1 MFSLRPERPQ
11 IYFLFFF
18 LKVEVLDGVAHQ
30 ELGFHV
36 TSGKICS
43 KITRVGSR
51 GFFSLKGPAQLGV
64 PERSF
69 LAGAAPALQMP
80 GEGCK
85 LMVSEDL
92 PPLGSMLV
100 SVLRPTE
107 EHQLM

>member
-1 MFSLRPERPQ
+1 M
-11 IYFLFFF
+11 
-18 LKVEVLDGVAHQ
+18 EVLDGVAHQ

-43 KITRVGSR
+43 KITRVGNR

-64 PERSF
+64 PGRSF

-85 LMVSEDL
+85 LMGTEDL
-92 PPLGSMLV
+92 PPLGLVLV

-107 EHQLM
+107 KHN